1 MTLDEI
7 KHEILNSYTSWK
19 SLGDSIDDDK
29 YAEIDEGYIRTLI
42 ATYCEEQGYEVEGFQ
57 TEKRELGKTNKD
69 YDEDYFSWERYEKYI
84 DILCLEKEDVLELRF
99 FYYQTFWSDQVTSS
113 QQVKNDIKFN
123 LKNNLYNTDF

>member
-1 MTLDEI
+1 MTVDEI
-7 KHEILNSYTSWK
+7 KDEILNSYTSWK

-42 ATYCEEQGYEVEGFQ
+42 VNYCEEQGYEEDGFP

-99 FYYQTFWSDQVTSS
+99 FYYKTFWSDQVTSS
-113 QQVKNDIKFN
+113 QQVKEDIKFN
-123 LKNNLYNTDF
+123 LKNNLYDTDF

>member
-57 TEKRELGKTNKD
+57 TEKRELGKTNND

>member
-99 FYYQTFWSDQVTSS
+99 FYYKTFWSDQVTSS
-113 QQVKNDIKFN
+113 QQVKEDIKFN
-123 LKNNLYNTDF
+123 LKNNLYDTDF